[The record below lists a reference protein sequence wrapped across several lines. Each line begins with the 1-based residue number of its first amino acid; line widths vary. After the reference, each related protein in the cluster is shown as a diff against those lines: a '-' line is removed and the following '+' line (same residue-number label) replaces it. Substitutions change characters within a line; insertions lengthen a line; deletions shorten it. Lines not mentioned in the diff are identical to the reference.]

1 MDYDYEYTPMPWSRP
16 VARPKPVKGCS
27 SVCLT
32 EVKPLPEFALKA
44 YARYTAKKEEFATK
58 KAAEKAAM
66 DALQAEMDAL
76 SKKATAYRVPQ
87 KGKTQNEYLLEAKG
101 TAMAKHISNLSSL
114 AHSYDKFLQENKA
127 LEEVMYL
134 QKKMEEAYGPAKLL
148 QEASRASWAA
158 LF

>member
-1 MDYDYEYTPMPWSRP
+1 MDLPYKPMPWTRP

-44 YARYTAKKEEFATK
+44 YARYTAKKEEFASK
-58 KAAEKAAM
+58 KEAEKAAM
-66 DALQAEMDAL
+66 DALQGEMDAL
-76 SKKATAYRVPQ
+76 NKKVTAYRVPQ
-87 KGKTQNEYLLEAKG
+87 KGGKSQNEYLLDAKG

-114 AHSYDKFLQENKA
+114 AQSYDKFLQENKA

-134 QKKMEEAYGPAKLL
+134 QKKMEDSYGPAKEL

>member
-1 MDYDYEYTPMPWSRP
+1 MDFPYKPMPWTRP

-32 EVKPLPEFALKA
+32 EVKPLPQFALDA
-44 YARYTAKKEEFATK
+44 YARYTAKKEDFAAK
-58 KAAEKAAM
+58 KEAEKAAM

-76 SKKATAYRVPQ
+76 NKKTTAYRVPQ
-87 KGKTQNEYLLEAKG
+87 KGKSQNEYLLDAKG
-101 TAMAKHISNLSSL
+101 TAMAKHISALSSL
-114 AHSYDKFLQENKA
+114 AQSYDKFLQENKA

-134 QKKMEEAYGPAKLL
+134 QKKMEDAYGPAKEL